1 MAIFHLDYFGLPLLL
16 LTVNLKEHTI
26 LVIPHSFKKL
36 ILQISST
43 VRQLSNASN
52 KECSLRRM
60 RGTDQITLNQAING
74 TLINGSLSEIW
85 FT

>member
-1 MAIFHLDYFGLPLLL
+1 MKWPSRLLWPPSPALDCQPERAYYFS
-16 LTVNLKEHTI
+16 
-26 LVIPHSFKKL
+26 HSTFFKKL